1 MAARCGCPAAV
12 RVVAFAAWACAFAAG
27 DGAPSASPSRLPT
40 GMPTPLPSAQPS
52 ASPAPSA
59 TPARSKDD
67 DDGDAE
73 MQLYFVVGGVA
84 LFLLVWAFFLV
95 RLSKC
100 QPPPEP
106 PPPLEKAPPR
116 KKPAAVELAPP
127 PEDVGDTPPPDAEAP
142 PEVEEEKRECVDDAE
157 ARLDGDPDFA
167 AQMSSAVSDAM
178 GSVMQPQMDFSVP
191 MPALVNRH
199 VPAGRGDGGRSAG
212 DRDVGLAAALF
223 CSSPDLDRAFCR
235 TQDSA
240 GE

>member
-1 MAARCGCPAAV
+1 MSHP
-12 RVVAFAAWACAFAAG
+12 FAA
-27 DGAPSASPSRLPT
+27 
-40 GMPTPLPSAQPS
+40 Q
-52 ASPAPSA
+52 
-59 TPARSKDD
+59 
-67 DDGDAE
+67 
-73 MQLYFVVGGVA
+73 
-84 LFLLVWAFFLV
+84 
-95 RLSKC
+95 
-100 QPPPEP
+100 
-106 PPPLEKAPPR
+106 
-116 KKPAAVELAPP
+116 
-127 PEDVGDTPPPDAEAP
+127 
-142 PEVEEEKRECVDDAE
+142 AE

-199 VPAGRGDGGRSAG
+199 VPAGRGDGGQSAG